1 MIMDMNTLIEELERS
16 ANERYKNMRTP
27 TPTFTVNTRGSK
39 YFKIEASGKVV
50 CFVEKETGNI
60 YKPAGWRAPYTKEP
74 PFLQEWWNNAVR
86 ANVHDYDTFMNKTD
100 PYGGWLYI

>member
-1 MIMDMNTLIEELERS
+1 MMMDMTTLIEELERS

-39 YFKIEASGKVV
+39 YFKIESSGMVV

-60 YKPAGWRAPYTKEP
+60 YKPAGWRAPYTKGV
-74 PFLQEWWNNAVR
+74 NAVR
-86 ANVHDYDTFMNKTD
+86 ANIHDYDTFMNKTD

>member
-60 YKPAGWRAPYTKEP
+60 YKPAGWRAPYTKG
-74 PFLQEWWNNAVR
+74 NNPVR
-86 ANVHDYDTFMNKTD
+86 ANVHDYDTYMNKTD
-100 PYGGWLYI
+100 PYGSWLYV